1 MHVLGRSIWSGG
13 PPVPVRCE
21 ASRVAPSLWFPWE
34 GEGTWEGRHHHLKRV
49 LFTLPPH
56 YIHPAL
62 TYLHSLTSRF
72 AHSHLRASLA
82 SFSSLTSFSFSSL
95 TSLRFALHSSLFILI
110 TSPHFVHSHSC
121 FVLVHS
127 QRTYSTS
134 TGLLPFLSDIRI
146 FSEFSRTSLSL
157 ASYLL
162 YCALVSSVTAHSCSC
177 IYCTSWSFSFSFTKE
192 KTSWYSIY
200 SYSGARVL
208 AAHISE
214 NKQRKNHILLSSP

>member
-13 PPVPVRCE
+13 PPVPVRSGRSQPLVYLE
-21 ASRVAPSLWFPWE
+21 EKEP
-34 GEGTWEGRHHHLKRV
+34 GEGRHHHLKRV

-177 IYCTSWSFSFSFTKE
+177 IYYTSWSLSFSFTFTKE
-192 KTSWYSIY
+192 NTSWYSIY